1 LDILDQIINRLTTTE
16 NKFVSMETNIS
27 LIKQQLDVHNERIEG
42 TDCQHSILEEPECNV
57 VVGELAV

>member
-1 LDILDQIINRLTTTE
+1 LDILDQIVNRLKAIE

-42 TDCQHSILEEPECNV
+42 SEFQHSILEERLEKV
-57 VVGELAV
+57 EA